1 MSRWVVVHNQSV
13 MASAN
18 DFTPRNRYRADGH
31 LTKGLGEFGLL
42 ERKTHKRIILG
53 MLKGFLL
60 SQKTITPNQVPCK

>member
-1 MSRWVVVHNQSV
+1 MSRWVVVYNQSV

-18 DFTPRNRYRADGH
+18 DFTPRYRYRAD
-31 LTKGLGEFGLL
+31 GEFGLL

>member
-1 MSRWVVVHNQSV
+1 MSRWVVVYNQSV

-31 LTKGLGEFGLL
+31 LAKGLGEFGLL
-42 ERKTHKRIILG
+42 ERKTHKSIV